1 LQTFTFDG
9 NLKRMSEIE
18 KTQPIAETPESL
30 AEPNPPTE
38 IVEAQNEKPAEKRQS
53 VARSAGIVS
62 IAVMFSR
69 VLGLVREMVF
79 SRFFGAGFLYDA
91 YLVGFRIPN
100 LLRDLFAEG
109 ALSAAFVKVF
119 TDYQLK
125 NSETEAWR
133 LASLIFNAL
142 AVVLSVVCIL
152 GIVLSPLIVK
162 IITYN
167 YLGDPDFYYPAEKAA
182 LAALL
187 MQIMFPFI
195 LLVALAALAMGV
207 LNTKGRFGIPASAST
222 AFNVVSIIFGLAV
235 AFWLSGGSW
244 EMSGDK
250 NLIPSAAAQWAIIG
264 MAFGTLIGGA
274 AQFLIQVPALLKVG
288 FRFSSA
294 LSFSDEGVRRV
305 MRLMAPAIIG
315 TSAIQV
321 KVLVDTIV
329 VSGIEGGQS
338 WLSYA
343 FRLMQFPI
351 GVFGVAIGTAAIPTL
366 SRLASE
372 NNFDKFRSTLSD
384 ALKLVFLLTV
394 PSACGLV
401 VLGEPIIR
409 LIYEGGKFDAFDTNM
424 TAWGLAAYSIG
435 LAGYAA
441 IKIVSPS
448 FYALDDAK
456 TPMYVSLASI
466 IVHVAAS
473 FGLMKLFS
481 TIGVAPE
488 RPNGF
493 GHVGVALATSIVALV
508 NFLALTFLMRRRI
521 ERLNGRDILVSF
533 VKIAAASAAMSAV
546 CYGSYYYLHRFF
558 GASNLLYKLIETFLP
573 IALGGIVFFA
583 AAKIL
588 RISEIDKLYN
598 TLARKLRL
606 KK

>member
-1 LQTFTFDG
+1 MSDIEQT
-9 NLKRMSEIE
+9 
-18 KTQPIAETPESL
+18 SL
-30 AEPNPPTE
+30 AKEEPEELSEP
-38 IVEAQNEKPAEKRQS
+38 IKPEEQIKESAPEHRS

-79 SRFFGAGFLYDA
+79 ARYFGAGFLYDA

-125 NSETEAWR
+125 NSEAEAWR

-142 AVVLSVVCIL
+142 AVVLSVVTIL
-152 GIVLSPLIVK
+152 GIIFSPLIVK

-167 YLGDPDFYYPAEKAA
+167 YTGNPNYYYPAEKAA
-182 LAALL
+182 LAATL

-222 AFNVVSIIFGLAV
+222 AFNIASIIFGLAL

-244 EMSGDK
+244 EMSDDK
-250 NLIPSAAAQWAIIG
+250 IAVPGAAAQWAIIG
-264 MAFGTLIGGA
+264 MAIGTLIGGA
-274 AQFLIQVPALLKVG
+274 AQFLIQVPSLLKVG

-294 LSFSDEGVRRV
+294 LSFRDEGVRRV

-329 VSGIEGGQS
+329 VSGIEGGVS

-372 NNFDKFRSTLSD
+372 NNFEKFRATLSD
-384 ALKLVFLLTV
+384 ALKLVFLLTI
-394 PSACGLV
+394 PSACGLI
-401 VLGEPIIR
+401 VLGEPIIN
-409 LIYEGGKFDAFDTNM
+409 LIYERGKFDAFDTNM
-424 TAWGLAAYSIG
+424 TAWALAAYSIG

-441 IKIVSPS
+441 IKILSPS

-466 IVHVAAS
+466 VVHVAAR

-481 TIGVAPE
+481 TVGVTPE

-493 GHVGVALATSIVALV
+493 GHVGVALATSTVALV
-508 NFLALTFLMRRRI
+508 NFLALTFLMRRKI
-521 ERLNGRDILVSF
+521 KRLEGRQIF
-533 VKIAAASAAMSAV
+533 AAFIKIIIASLLMSAV
-546 CYGSYYYLHRFF
+546 CYASYY
-558 GASNLLYKLIETFLP
+558 LLTNYFVAKTLIVKLIEAFVP
-573 IALGGIVFFA
+573 IALGGITFLI

-588 RISEIDKLYN
+588 GIKELNQAIDAI
-598 TLARKLRL
+598 TRKLKR
-606 KK
+606 K